1 MGAPSQ
7 RREHFRR
14 PGELEEAE
22 GKDESAEGAE
32 AGDVAVQDEVVAV
45 LNPAEEGKPAVQ
57 DEVIVVLN
65 PAEEGK
71 PAMQDEVVRC
81 ATCPRRGRGRSRR
94 ERGGERPA

>member
-14 PGELEEAE
+14 IGELEEAE

-32 AGDVAVQDEVVAV
+32 AGDVAVQDEVVVV

-57 DEVIVVLN
+57 DEV
-65 PAEEGK
+65 
-71 PAMQDEVVRC
+71 VRY
-81 ATCPRRGRGRSRR
+81 ATCPRCGRG
-94 ERGGERPA
+94 